1 MIKLTKESNLTNVRK
16 LKVEKGVLLMNEAIP
31 AASLTAVAAKK
42 KLASKFFA
50 KGITIGLLSG
60 LTYGMFAAFL
70 TLGMSMGVWAD
81 WYGPNTAGLST
92 FAVIFIL
99 GALGSAVNDLCSA
112 VWALINVGIKGKM
125 GDFFRTINTA
135 PGRMLMVA
143 ALLGGPIANV
153 AYIVGIQL
161 AGSIAI
167 PITALCPAIGA
178 ILGRVLYKQ
187 ELNKRMALG
196 IVICVSSS
204 VVIGSVGI
212 GGDAADSV
220 VLGLII
226 ALVAALGWGFE
237 GVLAGYGSAMI
248 DSEIGITIRQVTS
261 GLANLFILLP
271 VLGLFGGD
279 IMLPFTLAGQAFT
292 SGSAMIW
299 FAIAGFFAFISF
311 MWWYRGNGMTGAAMG
326 MATNGTY
333 SFFGPLSCWLLLG
346 VIFGMEGWGLS
357 AIEWVAAIMMA
368 FGIMVIAMNPLDLFK
383 KEEA

>member
-1 MIKLTKESNLTNVRK
+1 
-16 LKVEKGVLLMNEAIP
+16 MNEVKHSANASAI
-31 AASLTAVAAKK
+31 AAKND
-42 KLASKFFA
+42 LSSRFFK
-50 KGITIGLLSG
+50 KGITVGLLSG
-60 LTYGMFAAFL
+60 LFYGMFAAFV
-70 TLGMSMGVWAD
+70 TLGMARGVWID
-81 WYGPNTAGLST
+81 WYGDNTGGLST
-92 FAVIFIL
+92 FAIIFIL
-99 GALGSAVNDLCSA
+99 GALGTAVNDICSA
-112 VWALINVGIKGKM
+112 GWALLNVGFKGKL

-196 IVICVSSS
+196 IGICVTASIM
-204 VVIGSVGI
+204 IGSVGL

-226 ALVAALGWGFE
+226 AFVAALGWGFE
-237 GVLAGYGSAMI
+237 GVIAGYGSAMV

-271 VLGLFGGD
+271 ILGLMGGN
-279 IMLPFTLAGQAFT
+279 IMLPFELAGQAFA

-299 FAIAGFFAFISF
+299 FAAAGFFAFISF
-311 MWWYRGNGMTGAAMG
+311 MYWYKGNSMTGAAMG

-333 SFFGPLSCWLLLG
+333 SFFGPLACWVLLG
-346 VIFGMEGWGLS
+346 LIVGMDGWALT
-357 AIEWVAAIMMA
+357 AIEWTAAVMMA
-368 FGIMVIAMNPLDLFK
+368 LGIFVIAMNPMDLFAK
-383 KEEA
+383 KEVDLNEAA